1 MASKSS
7 FAVGIALEYWSAH
20 SLFRIKL
27 SVGLD
32 VMFRK

>member
-1 MASKSS
+1 MSSTSS

-27 SVGLD
+27 SVGVD
-32 VMFRK
+32 VMLRK